1 MKFKFK
7 FKVSSSYYQT
17 DFKPGD
23 GSAMPLGI
31 LHGVRMRPMKL
42 EVLSLSL
49 PDVKLIRIA
58 RIADVRG
65 YFAEA
70 YVHRDFMAAGIA
82 DEFVQDNQSFSIAAG
97 TVRGLHFQIPPFAQT
112 KLVRVLRGK
121 ILDVVVDLRRTSATF
136 GKHHTVELNAEKGD
150 QLFVPLGFAH
160 GFCTL
165 VPDTEVFYKVNNV
178 YSSAHD
184 RGLNW
189 ADPALGIH
197 WPVNKNQAILSEKD
211 RALPMLSALP
221 AYFE

>member
-1 MKFKFK
+1 
-7 FKVSSSYYQT
+7 
-17 DFKPGD
+17 
-23 GSAMPLGI
+23 
-31 LHGVRMRPMKL
+31 MKL
-42 EVLSLSL
+42 DVLPLSL
-49 PDVKLIRIA
+49 PDVKLIRTK

-70 YVHRDFMAAGIA
+70 YVHRDFAAAGIA

-97 TVRGLHFQIPPFAQT
+97 TVRGLHFQIPPFAQA

-121 ILDVVVDLRRTSATF
+121 ILDVVVDLRRASATF
-136 GKHHTVELNAEKGD
+136 GKHLTVDLSAENGD
-150 QLFVPLGFAH
+150 QLFVPVGFAH

-197 WPVNKNQAILSEKD
+197 WPVNESQAILSEKD

-221 AYFE
+221 DYF